1 MLILEKKPWD
11 LEWITLGGE
20 ERGGGAL
27 IQFKGYCNID
37 AAVGAMLMI
46 Y

>member
-1 MLILEKKPWD
+1 MLILEKK

-20 ERGGGAL
+20 ERGGVL